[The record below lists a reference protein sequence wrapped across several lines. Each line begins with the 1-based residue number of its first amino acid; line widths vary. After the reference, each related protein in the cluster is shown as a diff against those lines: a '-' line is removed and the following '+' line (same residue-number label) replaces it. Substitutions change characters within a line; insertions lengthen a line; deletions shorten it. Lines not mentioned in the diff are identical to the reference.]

1 MQIEKK
7 NLSKEEE
14 KKTPYNSQSAK
25 VKVHLV
31 RIGENPSRKIR
42 GRILLSHRYRV
53 LSVVS
58 RSVAGVFSFPLGKK
72 RISVTVARQPASARV
87 RFSQPPFFPP
97 RGDRQSKTVHMCD
110 QGGKRKK
117 KEKFQYNKSIMAATS
132 VVVLDRGNN
141 TTCTINLHG
150 ATVVSWRVNNQE
162 QLFVSK
168 LAVFD
173 GKKAIRG
180 GIPFVFPQFG
190 PWNFGPQ
197 HGFGRVVRWTLER
210 APERLP
216 SGDVEAVFSLMD
228 NEITRSMWNYP
239 FRITYRLILRE
250 KELHFHIGV
259 YNPSKEMTFSFN
271 LLLHTYLK
279 VPDVRRCQITGLHG
293 CTFID
298 KTRDGAIYQ
307 EGRDAVTINEW
318 TDRIYQHTPQEHIIT
333 NVVSGRKMRLQK
345 YNFPDTVVWNPWME
359 KARECQDFGDDEYPN
374 MICVEAG
381 HVSTPVILLPGTAF
395 EASQILQVM

>member
-1 MQIEKK
+1 M
-7 NLSKEEE
+7 S
-14 KKTPYNSQSAK
+14 TAA
-25 VKVHLV
+25 
-31 RIGENPSRKIR
+31 
-42 GRILLSHRYRV
+42 
-53 LSVVS
+53 
-58 RSVAGVFSFPLGKK
+58 VATLA
-72 RISVTVARQPASARV
+72 TTQ
-87 RFSQPPFFPP
+87 
-97 RGDRQSKTVHMCD
+97 
-110 QGGKRKK
+110 
-117 KEKFQYNKSIMAATS
+117 ATS

-168 LAVFD
+168 LASFD

-190 PWNFGPQ
+190 TWSYGPQ
-197 HGFGRVVRWTLER
+197 HGFARISRWNLER
-210 APERLP
+210 SPERLHN
-216 SGDVEAVFSLMD
+216 GDMEAIFSLMD
-228 NEITRSMWNYP
+228 NEFTRSMWNYQ

-259 YNPSKEMTFSFN
+259 YNPSKDLSFTFN
-271 LLLHTYLK
+271 TLLHTYLK

-298 KTRDGAIYQ
+298 KTREGTIYQ
-307 EGRDAVTINEW
+307 EGREIVTVGEW

-345 YNFPDTVVWNPWME
+345 YNFPDTVIWNPWIDH
-359 KARECQDFGDDEYPN
+359 AREISDFGDDEFPN
-374 MICVEAG
+374 MLCIESG
-381 HVSTPVILLPGTAF
+381 HVSSPVILLPGTSF
-395 EASQILQVM
+395 EASQILQDRPNNTEGVTILVKAHLSQQTTGLQQPTGNNNLPATTNGYNNCQQPHHQEQQDHQELRRQRPTERLLAG

>member
-1 MQIEKK
+1 M
-7 NLSKEEE
+7 SFFFF
-14 KKTPYNSQSAK
+14 
-25 VKVHLV
+25 
-31 RIGENPSRKIR
+31 
-42 GRILLSHRYRV
+42 
-53 LSVVS
+53 
-58 RSVAGVFSFPLGKK
+58 FS
-72 RISVTVARQPASARV
+72 
-87 RFSQPPFFPP
+87 
-97 RGDRQSKTVHMCD
+97 
-110 QGGKRKK
+110 
-117 KEKFQYNKSIMAATS
+117 Y
-132 VVVLDRGNN
+132 
-141 TTCTINLHG
+141 
-150 ATVVSWRVNNQE
+150 
-162 QLFVSK
+162 SK

-259 YNPSKEMTFSFN
+259 YNPSKDMTFSFN

-293 CTFID
+293 CTFVD

-318 TDRIYQHTPQEHIIT
+318 TDRVYQHTPQEHIIT